1 MISLSEAVVVVK
13 VDGQKKLSVS
23 ESLMS
28 LVPIAQLMHWRK
40 HLRNL
45 ASTSAY

>member
-23 ESLMS
+23 ESLDEFGS
-28 LVPIAQLMHWRK
+28 DRGQLTHWRK
-40 HLRNL
+40 HLRR
-45 ASTSAY
+45 T